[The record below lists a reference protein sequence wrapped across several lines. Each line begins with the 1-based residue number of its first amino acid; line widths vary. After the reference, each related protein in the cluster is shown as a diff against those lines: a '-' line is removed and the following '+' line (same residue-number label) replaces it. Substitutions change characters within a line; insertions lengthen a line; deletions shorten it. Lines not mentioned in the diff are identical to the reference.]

1 MSSFKLV
8 HEAFNYFSWNTFI
21 RGSVM
26 QKRKIKNSIKWD
38 CLSILNPLRNKLLMY
53 KKRPK
58 NTINIDF
65 GK

>member
-1 MSSFKLV
+1 
-8 HEAFNYFSWNTFI
+8 
-21 RGSVM
+21 M
-26 QKRKIKNSIKWD
+26 QKRKIKNSIMWD

-53 KKRPK
+53 KKGRK

>member
-1 MSSFKLV
+1 MSSIELV
-8 HEAFNYFSWNTFI
+8 HEAFSYFSWNTFI

-38 CLSILNPLRNKLLMY
+38 CLSILNPLRNKLFMY
-53 KKRPK
+53 KKGRK

>member
-1 MSSFKLV
+1 MSSIELV
-8 HEAFNYFSWNTFI
+8 HEAFSYFSWNTFI
-21 RGSVM
+21 RRSVM

-53 KKRPK
+53 KKGRK

>member
-1 MSSFKLV
+1 
-8 HEAFNYFSWNTFI
+8 
-21 RGSVM
+21 M

-53 KKRPK
+53 KKGRK

>member
-1 MSSFKLV
+1 MSSIKLV

-21 RGSVM
+21 RGIVM
-26 QKRKIKNSIKWD
+26 QKRKIKKSIKWD
-38 CLSILNPLRNKLLMY
+38 CLSILNPLRNKLLMC
-53 KKRPK
+53 KKRRK